1 MATQTHPSYGF
12 GTTVAL
18 SFDEAIARVTQ
29 ALQAEGFG
37 VLTSIDVK
45 ATMKNKL
52 NVDFE
57 QYIILGACNPELS
70 HRALTL
76 EPDIG
81 LLLPCNVVIREVP
94 GAGAQPQTR
103 IAIADPVAMLGIVHQ
118 PQMQDLA
125 HEAKARLQRVIAE
138 LASA

>member
-1 MATQTHPSYGF
+1 MTPQTHLSYGF

-18 SFDEAIARVTQ
+18 PYDEAIARVTE
-29 ALQAEGFG
+29 ALLAEGFG

-52 NVDFE
+52 NVDFDK
-57 QYIILGACNPELS
+57 YTILGACNPELS

-76 EPDIG
+76 EPDVG

-94 GAGAQPQTR
+94 DAGEQPQTR

-125 HEAKARLQRVIAE
+125 NEAKARLQRVIAK

>member
-1 MATQTHPSYGF
+1 MTTQTHPSYGF
-12 GTTVAL
+12 GTTVPL
-18 SFDEAIARVTQ
+18 PFDEAMARVTE
-29 ALQAEGFG
+29 ALKAEGFG

-52 NVDFE
+52 NVDFDK
-57 QYIILGACNPELS
+57 YTILGACNPELS

-76 EPDIG
+76 EPDVG
-81 LLLPCNVVIREVP
+81 LLLPCNVVIREVS
-94 GAGAQPQTR
+94 GAGEQPQTC

-125 HEAKARLQRVIAE
+125 NEAKARLQRVIAS
-138 LASA
+138 LPSA